1 MNLQEQVSRIKQV
14 MKLNESE
21 DNKSEDYDL
30 VFSLFDDFTRGANIY
45 YNPETE
51 SIWMIFPEEKIW
63 VFQLEK
69 DGDLWYYYNF
79 FVDVFKYLSLDVIDN
94 QHYITEW
101 VEDILKRRVK
111 DTTSASV
118 MRMWRVEDT
127 LKRGVKDTLH
137 KTFNYPRRVED
148 TLKRGVKQTSKGG
161 FLSKP
166 HVEDILKR
174 GKKLNNDDEL
184 E

>member
-1 MNLQEQVSRIKQV
+1 MNLSEQISRIKQV
-14 MKLNESE
+14 MNLNES
-21 DNKSEDYDL
+21 DDDKSEDYDL

-63 VFQLEK
+63 VFQLEN
-69 DGDLWYYYNF
+69 DGDLWYYYHF
-79 FVDVFKYLSLDVIDN
+79 FDGIFKYLSLDVIDN
-94 QHYITEW
+94 QHYITKW
-101 VEDILKRRVK
+101 VEDILKRGVK
-111 DTTSASV
+111 HIK
-118 MRMWRVEDT
+118 RWRDYHFHGVEDT

-148 TLKRGVKQTSKGG
+148 TLKGG

-166 HVEDILKR
+166 HVEDILKK

>member
-51 SIWMIFPEEKIW
+51 SIWMIFPEEKKW
-63 VFQLEK
+63 VFELEN
-69 DGDLWYYYNF
+69 DGDLWYNYHF

-101 VEDILKRRVK
+101 VEDTIKRGVNNTYDRIGK
-111 DTTSASV
+111 IINK
-118 MRMWRVEDT
+118 VEDT
-127 LKRGVKDTLH
+127 LKRGVNNTTLQRH
-137 KTFNYPRRVED
+137 YIQQYVDD
-148 TLKRGVKQTSKGG
+148 TLKK
-161 FLSKP
+161 
-166 HVEDILKR
+166 
-174 GKKLNNDDEL
+174 GKKLNNDESK
-184 E
+184 